1 MSADQLPGL
10 NEPKRQTG
18 KIPQQVD
25 TAFSFQAADGD
36 ERQWKARSR
45 NDALLQTMLR
55 ADEDDPALVIA
66 RLPLLRD
73 GNGGVDVPPGP
84 TTPDHERIYDPAPL
98 VGVIALLRQ
107 TRNSQ
112 PKRRDRT
119 PILLPAPRMTI

>member
-25 TAFSFQAADGD
+25 AAFAFQTADGD
-36 ERQWKARSR
+36 ERQWKARSG

-55 ADEDDPALVIA
+55 ADEDDPALAIA

-73 GNGGVDVPPGP
+73 GNGGIDVPPRP
-84 TTPDHERIYDPAPL
+84 TTRHHERIHDLAPL
-98 VGVIALLRQ
+98 VGLIAWLRK
-107 TRNSQ
+107 TRSS
-112 PKRRDRT
+112 
-119 PILLPAPRMTI
+119 